1 MAECAE
7 LKGKALAGQHIV
19 GCAFKRLPR
28 SFDTS
33 LVVGNADSRPRKV
46 LDKVPI
52 KFCHVISLVK
62 HSS

>member
-19 GCAFKRLPR
+19 GCASKRFPR
-28 SFDTS
+28 TFDTS
-33 LVVGNADSRPRKV
+33 LVVGNADSRLRRV

-52 KFCHVISLVK
+52 KFCHVLSFAK